1 MKIFTNVEGQR
12 ESGGYS
18 MTGMTLT
25 GPLLLSGTV
34 NLPAEAVHKQYV
46 DNAAS
51 NIPATSVTTGTL
63 AASRLPALSG
73 DVVSSVGSSV
83 VSLNTTGV
91 VAGDYAKVTVS
102 LDGRVTAG
110 GSLAESDLPSF
121 SWNKVTSDKPT
132 TLGGYGI
139 TDALKAGTGTVT
151 GFLTL
156 AASPTN
162 ANELATK
169 EYTDTTLGGLSNV
182 ATGDIVTRSTPDTPI
197 GFLRLNGAELS
208 KSTFNA
214 LYSVIGDR
222 FSYIYNTPAGGG
234 KPWQQQYQFNNS
246 QISDVTGWKAG
257 PSLPVALS
265 APSMIVTRNRVY
277 LMGGFNH
284 SSSNPISSVYTMSI
298 DSNGLISAATTSTAL
313 PSAVSAAACFM
324 TKNRVFLAGGIGTGT
339 NRISTVYTAP
349 INADGTLG
357 AWTTTNSLPAVLSDS
372 NAVVTNSRVYLIGG
386 HTATAAT
393 NVVYVATINADGT
406 IGTWSTTTNY
416 PINASTMAAIV
427 TKNRVYMAGG
437 YVGPTTVNETAAV
450 YTAPINADGTLGA
463 WVAAASL
470 PTGFSDTK
478 VLVTKNRVFLFGGRI
493 NNNPTNVTYT
503 APINPDGTLGT
514 WTTATNCPDP
524 ANQGVIVVTKNY
536 VHLFGGWRIGSGSNS
551 YNYAPIQGG
560 VNDYSQF
567 YEGMAP
573 TTDPLKFRLPDYSN
587 FENVDA
593 YYFVKA

>member
-1 MKIFTNVEGQR
+1 MKIFTNVEDQR
-12 ESGGYS
+12 QSGGYS
-18 MTGMTLT
+18 MPGMTLT

-132 TLGGYGI
+132 TLAGYGI

-156 AASPTN
+156 AASPTTG
-162 ANELATK
+162 NELATK

-182 ATGDIVTRSTPDTPI
+182 ATGDIVTRTTPDTPI
-197 GFLRLNGAELS
+197 GFLRLNGSELS

-222 FSYIYNTPAGGG
+222 FSYIYNTPAGSG

-246 QISDVTGWKAG
+246 QISDVTGWKTG
-257 PSLPVALS
+257 PSLPVGLS

-277 LMGGFNH
+277 LMGGYIYN
-284 SSSNPISSVYTMSI
+284 SNPTSSVYTMSI
-298 DSNGLISAATTSTAL
+298 DSNGLISAATASTAL
-313 PSAVSAAACFM
+313 PSGVSNAACFM
-324 TKNRVFLAGGIGTGT
+324 TKNRVFLAGGVGTGP

-372 NAVVTNSRVYLIGG
+372 NAVVTNSRVYLIDD
-386 HTATAAT
+386 HNASAAT

-406 IGTWSTTTNY
+406 IGTWSTATNY

-427 TKNRVYMAGG
+427 TKNRVYMAGA

-450 YTAPINADGTLGA
+450 YTAPINADGTLGT
-463 WVAAASL
+463 WVAATSL
-470 PTGFSDTK
+470 PAALSDTK
-478 VLVTKNRVFLFGGRI
+478 VLVTKNRVFLFGGRV
-493 NNNPTNVTYT
+493 NNNPTNITYT

-524 ANQGVIVVTKNY
+524 AAQGVIVVTKNY
-536 VHLFGGWRIGSGSNS
+536 VHLFAGWYNGSHSVS
-551 YNYAPIQGG
+551 YKYAPIQGG

-587 FENVDA
+587 RESDDV
-593 YYFVKA
+593 YYFVKT

>member
-1 MKIFTNVEGQR
+1 MKIFTNAEDQR

-18 MTGMTLT
+18 MPGMTLT

-34 NLPAEAVHKQYV
+34 SLPAEAVHKQYV
-46 DNAAS
+46 DNAMS
-51 NIPATSVTTGTL
+51 SIPATSVTTGTL

-73 DVVSSVGSSV
+73 AVVSSVGSSV

-102 LDGRVTAG
+102 TDGRVTAG

-121 SWNKVTSDKPT
+121 SWNKITSDKPT
-132 TLGGYGI
+132 TLAGYGI
-139 TDALKAGTGTVT
+139 TDALKTGTGTVT

-156 AASPTN
+156 AASPTT
-162 ANELATK
+162 ANQLATK
-169 EYTDTTLGGLSNV
+169 EYTDTTLAGLSNV
-182 ATGDIVTRSTPDTPI
+182 ATGDIITRTTPDTPI

-208 KSTFNA
+208 KSAFNA
-214 LYSVIGDR
+214 LYTVIGDR
-222 FSYIYNTPAGGG
+222 FSYIYNTPAGSGQ
-234 KPWQQQYQFNNS
+234 PWQQQYQFNNS
-246 QISDVTGWKAG
+246 QISDVTGWKTG
-257 PSLPVALS
+257 PSLPVGLS

-277 LMGGFNH
+277 LLGGNNGT
-284 SSSNPISSVYTMSI
+284 SILSTVYTMSI
-298 DSNGLISAATTSTAL
+298 DSNGLISAATASTAL
-313 PSAVSAAACFM
+313 PSGVSNAACFM
-324 TKNRVFLAGGIGTGT
+324 TKNRVFLAGGIGTGP

-372 NAVVTNSRVYLIGG
+372 NAVVTNSRVYLVGG
-386 HTATAAT
+386 HNATAAT

-450 YTAPINADGTLGA
+450 YTAPINADGTFGA

-470 PTGFSDTK
+470 PTAFCDTK

-493 NNNPTNVTYT
+493 SNNSTNVTYT
-503 APINPDGTLGT
+503 APINADGTLGT
-514 WTTATNCPDP
+514 WTTATNCPD
-524 ANQGVIVVTKNY
+524 ATNQGTIVVTKNY
-536 VHLFGGWRIGSGSNS
+536 VHLFGGWRVGSISDS

-593 YYFVKA
+593 YYFVKT

>member
-18 MTGMTLT
+18 MPGMTLT

-102 LDGRVTAG
+102 TDGRVTAG

-121 SWNKVTSDKPT
+121 SWNKITSDKPT
-132 TLGGYGI
+132 TLAGYGI
-139 TDALKAGTGTVT
+139 TDALKTGTGTVT

-156 AASPTN
+156 AASPTTGN
-162 ANELATK
+162 QLATK

-182 ATGDIVTRSTPDTPI
+182 ATGDIVTRTTPDTPI
-197 GFLRLNGAELS
+197 GFLRLNGSELS

-222 FSYIYNTPAGGG
+222 FSYIYNTPAGSGQ
-234 KPWQQQYQFNNS
+234 PWCQQYQFNNS
-246 QISDVTGWKAG
+246 QNAATPVWAAA
-257 PSLPVALS
+257 PSLPGNLCASGVL
-265 APSMIVTRNRVY
+265 VTRNRVY
-277 LMGGFNH
+277 LLGGNNG
-284 SSSNPISSVYTMSI
+284 SNSVSTVYTMSI
-298 DSNGLISAATTSTAL
+298 NSDGLVLSTTTSTSL
-313 PSAVSAAACFM
+313 PSAVEAGACFV
-324 TKNRVFLAGGIGTGT
+324 TKNRVYIAGGYIGSNRT
-339 NRISTVYTAP
+339 NITYTAP

-357 AWTTTNSLPAVLSDS
+357 TWTTGPTLPSVLSHS
-372 NAVVTNSRVYLIGG
+372 CAVVTNSRVYLIGG
-386 HTATAAT
+386 HNATVAS
-393 NVVYVATINADGT
+393 NVVFTAPINTDGT
-406 IGTWSTTTNY
+406 IGSWVSGTNY
-416 PINASTMAAIV
+416 PINSSTMSAVV
-427 TKNRVYMAGG
+427 TKNRVYMVGG
-437 YVGPTTVNETAAV
+437 YVGPATPNETAAV

-463 WVAAASL
+463 WVASTSL
-470 PTGFSDTK
+470 PGKLADTR
-478 VLVTKNRVFLFGGRI
+478 VLVTKTRVYLINGRDA
-493 NNNPTNVTYT
+493 NVASNITYT
-503 APINPDGTLGT
+503 APINSDGTLGT
-514 WTTATNCPDP
+514 WATWTSSPVTVTLGMLF
-524 ANQGVIVVTKNY
+524 ATKNY
-536 VHLFGGWRIGSGSNS
+536 VYIYGGSTPGGVISLGH
-551 YNYAPIQGG
+551 YTAIQGG
-560 VNDYSQF
+560 LNDYSQF

-593 YYFVKA
+593 YYFVKT

>member
-18 MTGMTLT
+18 MPGMTLT

-46 DNAAS
+46 DNASVNLSAS
-51 NIPATSVTTGTL
+51 AITTGTL
-63 AASRLPALSG
+63 AAARLPAFTGAVTSP
-73 DVVSSVGSSV
+73 VGSSV
-83 VSLNTTGV
+83 LTLSNTGV
-91 VAGDYAKVTVS
+91 VAGEYAKVTVS
-102 LDGRVTAG
+102 VDGRVTAG
-110 GSLAESDLPSF
+110 GGLSEADLPAF
-121 SWNKVTSDKPT
+121 SWNKITTDKPT
-132 TLGGYGI
+132 TLDGYGI
-139 TDALKAGTGTVT
+139 TDALKAGSGTVT

-156 AASPTN
+156 AADPVTGN
-162 ANELATK
+162 QLATK
-169 EYTDTTLGGLSNV
+169 NYTDTALSGLSNV
-182 ATGDIVTRSTPDTPI
+182 STGDIVTRTTPDTPI

-208 KSTFNA
+208 KSTYNA

-222 FSYIYNTPAGGG
+222 FSYIYNTPAGSG

-246 QISDVTGWKAG
+246 QISDVTGWKTG
-257 PSLPVALS
+257 PSLPVGLS

-277 LMGGFNH
+277 LMGGYLYN
-284 SSSNPISSVYTMSI
+284 SNPTSSVYTMSI
-298 DSNGLISAATTSTAL
+298 DSNGLISATTTSTAL
-313 PSAVSAAACFM
+313 PSAVSGAACFM
-324 TKNRVFLAGGIGTGT
+324 TKNRVFLAGGVGTGT
-339 NRISTVYTAP
+339 NRVSTVYTAP

-357 AWTTTNSLPAVLSDS
+357 AWATTNSLPGVLSDS

-386 HTATAAT
+386 HNASAAT
-393 NVVYVATINADGT
+393 NVVYVATINSDGT

-463 WVAAASL
+463 WVAATSL
-470 PTGFSDTK
+470 PGALSDSKT
-478 VLVTKNRVFLFGGRI
+478 LVTKNRVFLFGGRVS
-493 NNNPTNVTYT
+493 NNPTSVTYT
-503 APINPDGTLGT
+503 APINTDGTLGT

-536 VHLFGGWRIGSGSNS
+536 VHLFTGWYNGSHSVA
-551 YNYAPIQGG
+551 YNYAPLQGG
-560 VNDYSQF
+560 LNDYSQI
-567 YEGMAP
+567 YEGMAI
-573 TTDPLKFRLPDYSN
+573 TTDTLKFRLPDYSN
-587 FENVDA
+587 RESA
-593 YYFVKA
+593 ETYYFVKT